1 MNEQKNFQYTY
12 SALQNKE
19 VQFIRQKYLPKEE
32 NKLELLKRLDN
43 TVNQAGMTVSLVL
56 GVLGCMTFG
65 IGICFAMKVIG
76 NSIFPGI
83 LFSLIGIA
91 AMGAA
96 YPVYSSARKKKK
108 EKLAPQILAL
118 AEELMKG

>member
-19 VQFIRQKYLPKEE
+19 IQFIRQKYLPKEE
-32 NKLELLKRLDN
+32 NKLELLKRLDK

-65 IGICFAMKVIG
+65 IGICFAHGV
-76 NSIFPGI
+76 
-83 LFSLIGIA
+83 SLSRFFYA
-91 AMGAA
+91 
-96 YPVYSSARKKKK
+96 
-108 EKLAPQILAL
+108 
-118 AEELMKG
+118 